1 MALHCK
7 FLFGSIGFREGI
19 LSIFKLNDRH
29 CLHLFFFQ
37 FANNDIEGFKGLSEK
52 DFSSINE
59 VGLWYGQQNGS
70 KQFVLEHK
78 TYLMV
83 AATYGSINVMKII
96 LLYPEA
102 DVDFG
107 VWGQQKHCPVFAYK
121 VFD

>member
-1 MALHCK
+1 
-7 FLFGSIGFREGI
+7 
-19 LSIFKLNDRH
+19 
-29 CLHLFFFQ
+29 
-37 FANNDIEGFKGLSEK
+37 
-52 DFSSINE
+52 
-59 VGLWYGQQNGS
+59 
-70 KQFVLEHK
+70 
-78 TYLMV
+78 MV